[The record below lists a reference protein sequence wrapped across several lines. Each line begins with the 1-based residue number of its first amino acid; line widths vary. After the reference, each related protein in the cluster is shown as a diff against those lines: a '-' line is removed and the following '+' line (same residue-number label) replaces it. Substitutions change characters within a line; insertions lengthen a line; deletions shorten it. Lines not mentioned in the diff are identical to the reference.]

1 MARMALSLAW
11 AAKAAA
17 GSGPAP
23 VPATFGHVPVGGR
36 FLWPS
41 YPATVMTK
49 TAPSRYS
56 DPAGRSWA
64 GHPASVVRRAA

>member
-11 AAKAAA
+11 AAKAAST
-17 GSGPAP
+17 GKTPAP
-23 VPATFGHVPVGGR
+23 AATFGAVPVGGV
-36 FLWPS
+36 FFWPS

-49 TAPSRYS
+49 TAPTRYT

-64 GHPASVVRRAA
+64 GHAASAVRRAA

>member
-17 GSGPAP
+17 KPTP
-23 VPATFGHVPVGGR
+23 VPAATFGAVPVGGV
-36 FLWPS
+36 FFWPS

-49 TAPSRYS
+49 TAPTRFA
-56 DPAGRSWA
+56 DPAGRTWA
-64 GHPASVVRRAA
+64 GHPASAVRRAA